1 MFTGSSIKCVPCSH
15 MEWSSVCGGVCIR
28 NRHSKHSQIFSMTF
42 YSLLVKW
49 MRLSCL
55 WL

>member
-28 NRHSKHSQIFSMTF
+28 NRHSKRSHIQHDILFFACKMNEIE
-42 YSLLVKW
+42 LL
-49 MRLSCL
+49 
-55 WL
+55 